1 MRILINKYRRHI
13 AFFFLINFVS
23 QVFMPTVSL
32 ALTSGPSQPEVE
44 SFKPIDVADMVNNF
58 TGDFSYNIPLLD
70 VDGYPVN
77 ISYGGGSGMDQEAT
91 CVGLGWN
98 INTGSISRGLRGIP
112 DDFNGAEDEVTKEF
126 NIKDNETYGVTLGVG
141 AELAG
146 TDALKIN
153 YSIGVTYNNYVGYN
167 VTQKVGFSVS
177 LGDNATVGLGVGSSG
192 DGLTLSPSISLSA
205 KSEEKDG
212 SSVNGSVSLGTS
224 FNSRTGMKALTLSAS
239 VSQSKKEKGTNGNKD
254 KSHSQSI
261 ASNSS
266 EIGFGS
272 PTWVPQI
279 TMPMKTKSL
288 FGSFKI
294 GGVLTIGEVS
304 GDIAANYSKQSLAT
318 KIVSSPAY
326 GYLNLQNG
334 QGSDNAMLDF
344 NREKDA
350 NFSAATT
357 NLPIPNLTYDN
368 YTVMGQGV
376 GGSYRPY
383 RSDFGYVF
391 DVRATTTSVSD
402 ALSLDVGLGNTV
414 DAGIDFINTSVN
426 GSSGKWTSENNAVG
440 VAQFRGSNGKVNY
453 EPAYFKEQGEMNVDD
468 DGMYAAMG
476 KEKAMRFNIS
486 DQGSSVGLE
495 SSIIDESSNAI
506 NISNSNTVRQKRVKR
521 NQFFSYLS
529 VGEAQKFGLQKN
541 LYAGAPKLSHI
552 GEITTTKTDGTR
564 YVYGLPVYNKNQK
577 EATFNVG
584 EITVKTLSHPEYK
597 LDESTNLVDYTSSD
611 NSTGNTSGTDYF
623 FTSTST
629 TAYAYGYML
638 TAVLSADYI
647 DRTNNGPSVDD
658 YGTYTLFNYSSNEKV
673 SDYEWRTPFPKPGT
687 SSVGNF
693 DEGAFTD
700 DQDGKASYVYGKKDI
715 QYLTSIETKNNIAI
729 FAYGNREDGAG
740 VNGENGGRDNT
751 RLQKKLE
758 NITLYSKP
766 DYDLMIAP
774 SSTHQAFVIKKI
786 HFVYDYSLCKGVY
799 NNINNMS
806 STNPA
811 LNTGGKLTL
820 KQVYFTYG
828 NSFKGKLSTY
838 RFNYNTTVTTNGNIS
853 TPVYSPGSVD
863 RWGTYKPN
871 GPNLPNSKYPYTDQ
885 VKADV
890 DTYAALW
897 NLKSIQ
903 LPSGGMINIECE
915 SDDYAYIQDK
925 RAGQMFKIVGTNRKA
940 LDLQTQQFIYNYS
953 LTSNNNLFDN
963 NNLPGT
969 SRNVLFFEKDPNI
982 DISEYFQDVDKLYFR
997 FLTKVN
1003 QQVPAG
1009 NDNLTFNQGLNGYEY
1024 VNGYADI
1031 ETYGIC
1037 SDNANYGY
1045 VQLKLVQGEKTG
1057 PLIASEE
1064 NPISKAAWQYA
1075 RLRTPRIAYN
1085 KADPSGDEEGIIRSL
1100 ANSSFLQNAIQFFQG
1115 PNGKLK
1121 QASLGQEFVIGKS
1134 WVRLSNPNKKK
1145 LGGGY
1150 RVKSVRISDKW
1161 NSMLSSSAVLEPL
1174 TDGQTSVYGQE
1185 YFYDTNGDRTG
1196 TSEGVAAYEPS
1207 MGADENSFRQP
1218 IFMEE
1223 HKEQALL
1230 APDNGLFIEAP
1241 LGESFFPAPTVGY
1254 SKVTVKSIHAGTGK
1268 TVNEY
1273 YTAKDFPTI
1282 VHSIG
1287 IDGMRKK
1294 PDPIFKLFSFSG
1306 YDRFTGSQG
1315 YSIEINDMHGK
1326 QKAMSSFEE
1335 GAVAASK
1342 SSYFHYKTNGTKL
1355 VNEVKAIKKDGKIT
1369 YNQPVGIDY
1378 DMYADFR
1385 ENKTTTEAIGVKAD
1399 LYFFFVG
1406 PLPIP
1411 LPPILPSYH
1420 KEETELRTAVINKVI
1435 YRYGII
1441 DRVDN
1446 YDNTN
1451 VSTTEN
1457 LLWDGETGDV
1467 LLTSTTTEFKD
1478 PIYAM
1483 KYPAHWAYQAAAG
1496 AYNNTGLIVPKSIVN
1511 SSNGGEITNAS
1522 YKPLLVSGDELFYTN
1537 STPLPNSSHKVW
1549 VYKSPNNKLYFMD
1562 AIGNIITGFNSGDS
1576 DLKLVRSGARNLQTL
1591 NVGATTT
1598 FTNPI
1603 VANPAYFP
1611 VLNQNYGVLNA
1622 TAIQM
1627 GDSWQT
1633 FCQCDDNM
1641 GRGDGPS
1648 YNPYLL
1654 GTKGNLRKTKE
1665 YTYLALRKQEKVNA
1679 NSNIRVDGTLSKFTP
1694 FWYANSGNDWAP
1706 NASGWTFTNEAT
1718 VISPYGNE
1726 HENRDAL
1733 NKSSSAQFGYYQS
1746 KPVAITSNSKYK
1758 QMANENFENLS
1769 SCVDDHFGFKQ
1780 FTPTTL
1786 LPSGI
1791 SHTGK
1796 KSVKVLPG
1804 NFIEINKQL
1813 LNCPEVQSGDGRGD

>member
-1 MRILINKYRRHI
+1 MRKLINKYRRHI
-13 AFFFLINFVS
+13 AFFFLINFIT

-112 DDFNGAEDEVTKEF
+112 DDFNGEEDKVTKEF
-126 NIKDNETYGVTLGVG
+126 NIKDNETYGVTLGIG
-141 AELAG
+141 GELVG
-146 TDALKIN
+146 TDAINVN
-153 YSIGVTYNNYVGYN
+153 YSLGITYNNYAGYN
-167 VTQKVGFSVS
+167 ATQKVGFSIS

-192 DGLTLSPSISLSA
+192 DGLTLSPNISLSA
-205 KSEEKDG
+205 RSGEKEKSG
-212 SSVNGSVSLGTS
+212 VSGSVSLGTS
-224 FNSRTGMKALTLSAS
+224 FNSRTGMKAISLS
-239 VSQSKKEKGTNGNKD
+239 VSVSEARPAGAKRSSSN
-254 KSHSQSI
+254 SV
-261 ASNSS
+261 SNSS

-279 TMPMKTKSL
+279 TMPMKTRNL
-288 FGSFKI
+288 FGSFKL
-294 GGVLTIGEVS
+294 GGTLFGVDVS
-304 GDIAANYSKQSLAT
+304 GDISANYSKQSLAT
-318 KIVSSPAY
+318 KIVTSPAY

-350 NFSAATT
+350 SFSAATT

-368 YTVMGQGV
+368 YSVMGQGV

-402 ALSLDVGLGNTV
+402 ALSLDVGSGNTV

-426 GSSGKWTSENNAVG
+426 GSSGKWTSGNKAVN
-440 VAQFRGSNGKVNY
+440 VAQFRGSNGKKDY

-468 DGMYAAMG
+468 DAMYAAMG
-476 KEKAMRFNIS
+476 KEKAMRFKTS
-486 DQGSSVGLE
+486 DQGTMVGLE
-495 SSIIDESSNAI
+495 SSIIDESSNPI
-506 NISNSNTVRQKRVKR
+506 NVSKASTVRQKRVKR

-529 VGEAQKFGLQKN
+529 VGEAKKFGLQKD
-541 LYAGAPKLSHI
+541 LYTTAPKLNHI

-564 YVYGLPVYNKNQK
+564 YVYGLPIYNKNQK

-584 EITVKTLSHPEYK
+584 EITASN
-597 LDESTNLVDYTSSD
+597 LDQTTNLIKYNAGSD
-611 NSTGNTSGTDYF
+611 NTTSNTKGTDHF

-647 DRTNNGPSVDD
+647 DRTNDGPSSDD
-658 YGTYTLFNYSSNEKV
+658 YGTYTLFNYKATEKV
-673 SDYEWRTPFPKPGT
+673 SNYKWRTPFPKPG
-687 SSVGNF
+687 SLSVVGNF
-693 DEGAFTD
+693 DEGALTD
-700 DQDGKASYVYGKKDI
+700 DQDGKASYVYGEKDI

-729 FAYGNREDGAG
+729 FSYSDRHDGMGVQGEDGG
-740 VNGENGGRDNT
+740 INSGNP
-751 RLQKKLE
+751 QKKLD
-758 NITLYSKP
+758 NITMYSKP
-766 DYDLMIAP
+766 DYNLMVAP
-774 SSTHQAFVIKKI
+774 GSTHQAFIIKKV
-786 HFVYDYSLCKGVY
+786 HFKYDYSLCPGVY
-799 NNINNMS
+799 NNDGGVDANAFANQ
-806 STNPA
+806 
-811 LNTGGKLTL
+811 GGKLTL

-838 RFNYNTTVTTNGNIS
+838 RFNYNTTVKPGTINTKGDVS
-853 TPVYSPGSVD
+853 YSPGSVD

-871 GPNLPNSKYPYTDQ
+871 DPNLPNSKYSYTDQ

-925 RAGQMFKIVGTNRKA
+925 RAGQMFKIVGATGRTGILPNTGSYDFSFA
-940 LDLQTQQFIYNYS
+940 N
-953 LTSNNNLFDN
+953 SNNILFEQN
-963 NNLPGT
+963 NMPG
-969 SRNVLFFEKDPNI
+969 SARNVLFFKKDPNI

-997 FLTKVN
+997 FLMKVN

-1009 NDNLTFNQGLNGYEY
+1009 NDNLDFNQGLNGYEF

-1031 ETYGIC
+1031 HSYGVS
-1037 SDNANYGY
+1037 SDNPDYGY
-1045 VQLKLVQGEKTG
+1045 IQLKLVQGEKTG
-1057 PLIASEE
+1057 ILVASEE

-1075 RLRTPRIAYN
+1075 RLKTPRIAYN
-1085 KADPSGDEEGIIRSL
+1085 PGDPSGDEEGIIRAL
-1100 ANSSFLQNAIQFFQG
+1100 ANSSFLQNTIQFFQG
-1115 PNGKLK
+1115 PNGALK
-1121 QASLGQEFVIGKS
+1121 SKPLGKEFVIGKS

-1161 NSMLSSSAVLEPL
+1161 NTMLSSNAIFEPA
-1174 TDGQTSVYGQE
+1174 TDGQTSVYGQN
-1185 YFYDTNGDRTG
+1185 YFYDSNGNGTG

-1207 MGADENSFRQP
+1207 MGADENPFRQP

-1335 GAVAASK
+1335 GAVAPTK
-1342 SSYFHYKTNGTKL
+1342 SSVYHYKRNGTKL

-1369 YNQPVGIDY
+1369 YSQPVGIDY

-1385 ENKTTTEAIGVKAD
+1385 ENKTTTEAIGTKGD
-1399 LYFFFVG
+1399 LYFFFIG
-1406 PLPIP
+1406 IIPIP

-1446 YDNTN
+1446 YENSK
-1451 VSTTEN
+1451 VSSTEN

-1511 SSNGGEITNAS
+1511 SSNGGEITDAS

-1537 STPLPNSSHKVW
+1537 SSPLPNSSHKVW

-1562 AIGNIITGFNSGDS
+1562 AIGDIVTGFNSGDS
-1576 DLKLVRSGARNLQTL
+1576 DLKLVRSGSRNLQTL

-1603 VANPAYFP
+1603 GANPAYFP

-1641 GRGDGPS
+1641 GRGDGLS

-1679 NSNIRVDGTLSKFTP
+1679 NSNIRVDGTFAKFSP
-1694 FWYANSGNDWAP
+1694 FWYANSGNDWTS
-1706 NASGWTFTNEAT
+1706 NQTGWTFTNEAT
-1718 VISPYGNE
+1718 IISPYGNE
-1726 HENRDAL
+1726 HENKDAL
-1733 NKSSSAQFGYYQS
+1733 NRYSSAQFGYYQT

-1769 SCVDDHFGFKQ
+1769 SCVDDHFGFKP
-1780 FTPTTL
+1780 FISSTL
-1786 LPSGI
+1786 LTTGV

-1804 NFIEINKQL
+1804 ESINIYTQL
-1813 LNCPEVQSGDGRGD
+1813 LYCGIVETVGYE